1 MSIKARLRIAI
12 VALVALVVIAMSALY
27 LYDFTFMTFTGAAE
41 RAESIAKDVKGNLAD
56 HLQHETE
63 ARGLKPVSL
72 DEWKQAW
79 TEIIRSDPSVTAM
92 LKRTLGDS
100 KLVADIL
107 VTDDQGQVLAA
118 SGPATPGMK
127 LAPIRDFRAL
137 EGRSWMENLRDLMT
151 RREDYSTTLPVGISA
166 NNQQVVLFNITVLIQ
181 SVFLKHDV
189 YPTFKI
195 LGLTFASA
203 LFIAIF
209 LGSVLPSLMLD
220 PLERVS
226 RSIDMIRAGQFDKA
240 ILPLQRE
247 SSEFAAVH
255 SKLSLLGEQFRGARQ
270 DALELRSNVEQ
281 LLEKLEEA
289 VLFFDNTGRLMMAG
303 EAAERM
309 LGKSHEQMIGQGLDD
324 LFPPSTA
331 LGGVISKAIE
341 TRQSVHDQAVTIARD
356 GSGSNGSGNVRLL
369 VSVEVLRKSPR
380 QDQMGTLVKLRDVDS
395 RRQLERQLDISSR
408 LAAISRLTGGVAHEI
423 KNPLNAMALHLEV
436 LRSRLETEQPEV
448 EVIAREI
455 KRLDNVVKTFLT
467 FNRPI
472 ELQAVPID
480 LDQVVQHVMA
490 LVSVHAETKNIQ
502 IETKL
507 AGKLWLNG
515 DPDLLKQAIL
525 NVVNNGLEAMS
536 EGGKLGIHTE
546 WIGDDCQI
554 RVTDGGPGIPADIQ
568 DRIFNLYFTTKPQ
581 GSGIGL
587 ATTFRVVQLHSG
599 TIDFVSEPGRGT
611 TFRLRFPGMADYH
624 GEAHTSATTSS

>member
-27 LYDFTFMTFTGAAE
+27 LYDFTFMTFTGASE
-41 RAESIAKDVKGNLAD
+41 RADFIAKDVKGNLAD
-56 HLQHETE
+56 HLQRETD

-100 KLVADIL
+100 KLVADIF
-107 VTDDQGQVLAA
+107 VTDDQGRVLAA
-118 SGPATPGMK
+118 SGPATPGTK
-127 LAPIRDFRAL
+127 LVPVHDFRAL
-137 EGRSWMENLRDLMT
+137 DGRSWVENLRDLMT
-151 RREDYSTTLPVGISA
+151 RREDYSTTLPVGISS

-195 LGLTFASA
+195 LGLTFASS

-240 ILPLQRE
+240 ILPLQGE

-303 EAAERM
+303 DAAERM

-324 LFPPSTA
+324 LFPPSTM
-331 LGGVISKAIE
+331 LGGVIGKALA
-341 TRQSVHDQAVTIARD
+341 TRQSVHDQPVTIARD
-356 GSGSNGSGNVRLL
+356 GSGSNGSGHVRLL
-369 VSVEVLRKSPR
+369 VSVEVLRKGPR

-480 LDQVVQHVMA
+480 LDQVVEQVMA

-502 IETKL
+502 IETNL
-507 AGKLWLNG
+507 TGKLWLNG

-525 NVVNNGLEAMS
+525 NVVNNGLEAMP
-536 EGGKLGIHTE
+536 EGGKLVIHTE

-554 RVTDGGPGIPADIQ
+554 RVTDGGAGIPPEIQ
-568 DRIFNLYFTTKPQ
+568 DRIFNLYFTTKKQ

-611 TFRLRFPGMADYH
+611 TFRLRFPGMTDYH
-624 GEAHTSATTSS
+624 GEARTSATTTS